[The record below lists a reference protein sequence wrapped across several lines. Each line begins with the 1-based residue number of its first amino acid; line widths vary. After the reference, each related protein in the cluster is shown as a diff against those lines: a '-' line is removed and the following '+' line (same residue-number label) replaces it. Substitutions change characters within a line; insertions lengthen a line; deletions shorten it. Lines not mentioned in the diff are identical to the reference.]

1 MKSSRGKSANLP
13 RLEFRGK
20 SRFPRAMVISVLIT
34 CVASEYGVRESLFT
48 SNDPNMMGTP
58 EELEGLSCCVGTI
71 FGPLP
76 KELHV
81 HFTSIEQR
89 RQVGDSHHNPA
100 RFAERKDFEDYFS
113 SFTLATRNRSFV
125 AGDSL
130 VGSHKIR
137 CTFAYETNPVISQ
150 REISPDTI
158 RKKKTSARFP
168 RNKTRDVR
176 PKDERLSTLV
186 GGRKKLRKYVNT

>member
-1 MKSSRGKSANLP
+1 
-13 RLEFRGK
+13 
-20 SRFPRAMVISVLIT
+20 MVIWVLIT
-34 CVASEYGVRESLFT
+34 CVASEYGVGESLFT
-48 SNDPNMMGTP
+48 SNDPNMMGIP

-100 RFAERKDFEDYFS
+100 RFAERKDFEDSFS
-113 SFTLATRNRSFV
+113 SFTLAIDHSSRAISSRF
-125 AGDSL
+125 
-130 VGSHKIR
+130 SHQIR
-137 CTFAYETNPVISQ
+137 CTFVYEINPMISR

-158 RKKKTSARFP
+158 RKKKKKNECSLP
-168 RNKTRDVR
+168 RNKPRDVR

-186 GGRKKLRKYVNT
+186 GRRKKLRKYVNT

>member
-1 MKSSRGKSANLP
+1 
-13 RLEFRGK
+13 
-20 SRFPRAMVISVLIT
+20 MVISVLIT
-34 CVASEYGVRESLFT
+34 CVASEYGVGESLFT

-113 SFTLATRNRSFV
+113 SFTLATRNRSLV

-130 VGSHKIR
+130 AGSLTKFDAPLCTRQIRWSRGARYLPTQSEKKDECSLPAKQNSR
-137 CTFAYETNPVISQ
+137 CTSKGWALIDARRQAKKNYE
-150 REISPDTI
+150 
-158 RKKKTSARFP
+158 
-168 RNKTRDVR
+168 
-176 PKDERLSTLV
+176 ST
-186 GGRKKLRKYVNT
+186 